1 MKLDNYFIKEPN
13 TYTYL
18 KKKLD
23 LSKKDFFKTLTQKN
37 IDSHSQIKLANLYA
51 NRLKV
56 FIGKFLEKSNIDFL
70 DCGCGFGFISR
81 ELIKITNYNIYYC
94 DPSKSIKKIHDKI
107 FPKEN
112 FFYSDIQNLSKFK
125 RKYDLIY
132 LREIYPFARDANFKN
147 QKKLIQMLNKQLR
160 INGLIIFEQIKNK
173 EDLFDNLSKFNFKY
187 KIIPLLPVKL
197 GKNNFLNL
205 FFFKSLILQ
214 LLLKIIYSILFKKI
228 SYYIIVYKF

>member
-1 MKLDNYFIKEPN
+1 VKLDNYYPREPS
-13 TYTYL
+13 TYSRL
-18 KKKLD
+18 KKELD
-23 LSKKDFFKTLTQKN
+23 ISKKKFFKTLIRKN
-37 IDSHSQIKLANLYA
+37 IDSHSQVRLANLYA

-56 FIGKFLEKSNIDFL
+56 FIGKFLKKGNINFL
-70 DCGCGFGFISR
+70 DCGCGFGYIAR
-81 ELIKITNYNIYYC
+81 ELIKTTNLKIYYC

-112 FFYSDIQNLSKFK
+112 FFCSDIQNLFRFK

-132 LREIYPFARDANFKN
+132 LREIYPFTRDANFKN

-197 GKNNFLNL
+197 GKKKFLNL

-214 LLLKIIYSILFKKI
+214 LLLKIIYTILFKKI